1 MDNVKT
7 FAPRNFVTRSIS
19 KVGDVILYLPSF
31 LTYSFLILIPFL
43 VLIISSV
50 TNYNW
55 TYPDTSFIGLQNYT
69 TLFSDPEFRKSI
81 VTTLKFAGIIIVFPN
96 IAGLFIAVL
105 LNKKGKLYNGVRT
118 LIFMPMTLSAVV
130 VSVVWASI
138 LTDNGILNA
147 LLSEIG
153 LNKLTQSW
161 IGSQSLAL
169 PSVAFIVSWQ
179 MVGFCMVIY
188 LADLQSIPKELTEA
202 AKIDGCTEF
211 QLFRYV
217 SWPLL
222 AGSLTINTTVLSL
235 VGLRLYDQV
244 IVVTAGGPAGA
255 TETIA
260 TTMVRTAFQSARVA
274 YASAMAI
281 VLTVLV
287 AVITSVLVYLLTKR
301 EVER

>member
-7 FAPRNFVTRSIS
+7 FAPRNFVSRSIS

-188 LADLQSIPKELTEA
+188 LADLQSIPKELAEA

>member
-1 MDNVKT
+1 MSNVKT
-7 FAPRNFVTRSIS
+7 FTPRNLLSRIVS
-19 KVGDVILYLPSF
+19 KIGDVVLYLPSF
-31 LTYSFLILIPFL
+31 LTYSFLILIPF
-43 VLIISSV
+43 VILIVSSL

-69 TLFSDPEFRKSI
+69 TLLSDPEFRKSI
-81 VTTLKFAGIIIVFPN
+81 FTTLKFAAIIIILPN
-96 IAGLFIAVL
+96 VSGLFIAVL

-138 LTDNGILNA
+138 LTDNGILNS
-147 LLSEIG
+147 LLDEVG
-153 LNKLTQSW
+153 LSSLKQSW

-169 PSVAFIVSWQ
+169 PSVAFIVTWQ

-202 AKIDGCTEF
+202 AKIDGCSEF
-211 QLFRYV
+211 QLFRFV

-244 IVVTAGGPAGA
+244 IVVTAGGPAGS

-274 YASAMAI
+274 YASSMAI
-281 VLTVLV
+281 VLTLLV
-287 AVITSVLVYLLTKR
+287 AAVTSVLVYLLTKR

>member
-1 MDNVKT
+1 MKT
-7 FAPRNFVTRSIS
+7 FAPRNFVSRSIS

-188 LADLQSIPKELTEA
+188 LADLQSIPKELAEA

>member
-1 MDNVKT
+1 VDNVKT

-31 LTYSFLILIPFL
+31 LTYSFLILIPFV

>member
-1 MDNVKT
+1 VDNVKT
-7 FAPRNFVTRSIS
+7 FAPRNFVSRSIS

-188 LADLQSIPKELTEA
+188 LADLQSIPKELAEA

>member
-1 MDNVKT
+1 VDNVKT

>member
-1 MDNVKT
+1 VKT
-7 FAPRNFVTRSIS
+7 FAPRNFVSRSIS

-188 LADLQSIPKELTEA
+188 LADLQSIPKELAEA